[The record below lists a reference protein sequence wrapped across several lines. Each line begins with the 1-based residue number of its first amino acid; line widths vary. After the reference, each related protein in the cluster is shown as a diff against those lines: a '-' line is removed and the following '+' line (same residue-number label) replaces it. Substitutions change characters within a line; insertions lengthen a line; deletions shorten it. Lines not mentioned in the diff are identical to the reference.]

1 MRRLE
6 TAADGRR
13 FAVDVLRELRDVAGP
28 ERCRANLPRYL
39 TLQADALILA
49 LIELKERATVEAVAG
64 FGQVITDA
72 IGTRYGEPD
81 PELYEALERAG
92 AIRPY
97 KIKRAVNRGHRIA
110 VPALWREQ
118 EKAEEQTP

>member
-6 TAADGRR
+6 TSADGRR
-13 FAVDVLRELRDVAGP
+13 FAVDALRAIVEAGP
-28 ERCRANLPRYL
+28 ERCRANLPAYL

-49 LIELKERATVEAVAG
+49 LIELKERGTVEAVAG

-97 KIKRAVNRGHRIA
+97 KVKRAVNRGHRIA

-118 EKAEEQTP
+118 EGVK